1 MGGRAAAGPATAVAA
16 ILPSAGP
23 EAALNPG
30 AAGRA
35 RPTRRNCT
43 WHSAVTGTIPANL
56 RLDLDDSE
64 SRARHSVT
72 VAASVSDWRPL
83 PARPASAGRVT
94 VPSPPGHRL
103 TLAVTPG
110 AGSVAGP
117 GAGSVRLRV
126 RLGVAGPASHS
137 EPRADARAGPD
148 RGPGMS
154 HCHTDWPG
162 Y

>member
-1 MGGRAAAGPATAVAA
+1 MDYDLYSENIYDIMGYQGSTEMGGRAAAGPAAAVAA
-16 ILPSAGP
+16 ILPLAGP

-35 RPTRRNCT
+35 RPTGRNCT
-43 WHSAVTGTIPANL
+43 WHSAVTILANL
-56 RLDLDDSE
+56 RLDSDDSE

-110 AGSVAGP
+110 AGSVPAGP
-117 GAGSVRLRV
+117 GPRS
-126 RLGVAGPASHS
+126 AS
-137 EPRADARAGPD
+137 
-148 RGPGMS
+148 
-154 HCHTDWPG
+154 
-162 Y
+162 